1 MTSIRKLELGCGAA
15 TAFLGLILP
24 FRVNGMHTFDL
35 FRSFPSLLED
45 TLIFSICPG
54 LVVALGAYMHAV
66 MQKSWGRVLLWIAG
80 IFYVIL
86 SPLVFLSD
94 AYHAGWSKALPGLTP
109 AALAIVTL
117 VLSRKTFP

>member
-1 MTSIRKLELGCGAA
+1 MTSTAKVEISCGLA
-15 TAFLGLILP
+15 TPLVALMIP
-24 FRVNGMHTFDL
+24 FAVNGMHTFDL

-45 TLIFSICPG
+45 ALILSICPG

-80 IFYVIL
+80 IFYAIL

-94 AYHAGWSKALPGLTP
+94 AYHAGWSLALLGFTP

-117 VLSRKTFP
+117 VFARKTFP